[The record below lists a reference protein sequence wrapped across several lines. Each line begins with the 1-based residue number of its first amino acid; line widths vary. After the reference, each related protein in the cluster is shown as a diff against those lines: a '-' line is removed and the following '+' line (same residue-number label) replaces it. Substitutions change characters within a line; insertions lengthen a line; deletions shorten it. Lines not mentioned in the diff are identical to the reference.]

1 MAAPTDNVSDD
12 VSDDELNLFSS
23 NFDPLRALYSTNDPV
38 QFPDVRV
45 FNNVAEYE
53 SKVQGKGRARQD
65 NQVSMSL
72 NPPSQTA
79 SGPKAPPQK
88 PSAPGRQGPRQVLQM
103 PDASMH
109 SARRRMLRNV
119 LTRMDQSFISGPLSI
134 LRRCVQEKLQT
145 YIWTRS
151 ACSVR
156 GILRGY
162 VIAFD
167 KHFNLAMI
175 DVDEVYRIPS
185 VCRKKMK
192 KSKDVK
198 KDPLAEEESAD
209 VEMEEADARAT
220 RCSDDQR
227 RHSKPERLSFTQT
240 SHHSTSTTRSHQA
253 SSKVSHSEKPLP
265 CEAAWLGLRPDDVQ
279 WRHVN
284 QLFIRGDNVVCV
296 NLVGT

>member
-12 VSDDELNLFSS
+12 VSGDELNLFSS
-23 NFDPLRALYSTNDPV
+23 NFDPLRALYSTNTPV

-53 SKVQGKGRARQD
+53 SKVHGKGRAGQGS
-65 NQVSMSL
+65 QVSM
-72 NPPSQTA
+72 PSQTA
-79 SGPKAPPQK
+79 SGPKTPSQK
-88 PSAPGRQGPRQVLQM
+88 PSAPDRQVLQM

-109 SARRRMLRNV
+109 SAKRRMLRNV

-156 GILRGY
+156 GILKGY
-162 VIAFD
+162 VVAFD

-192 KSKDVK
+192 KMRDIKQDHQAQEK
-198 KDPLAEEESAD
+198 SAD

-220 RCSDDQR
+220 PCSDDQR

-240 SHHSTSTTRSHQA
+240 SHHSTSRTRSHQT
-253 SSKVSHSEKPLP
+253 SSKVSHCETPLP
-265 CEAAWLGLRPDDVQ
+265 CEAAWLGLRPEDVQ

-284 QLFIRGDNVVCV
+284 QLFVRGDNVVLV

>member
-1 MAAPTDNVSDD
+1 MAAPTDNMSD
-12 VSDDELNLFSS
+12 VSDEELNLFSS
-23 NFDPLRALYSTNDPV
+23 NFDPLRALYSTNIPV

-53 SKVQGKGRARQD
+53 SKMQGKGRARQD
-65 NQVSMSL
+65 PHVSMSQ

-79 SGPKAPPQK
+79 SRPKAPSHK
-88 PSAPGRQGPRQVLQM
+88 PSAQGRPVLQM

-109 SARRRMLRNV
+109 SVRRRMLRNV

-162 VIAFD
+162 VVAFD

-192 KSKDVK
+192 KMRDVK
-198 KDPLAEEESAD
+198 QDRLAQERSAD
-209 VEMEEADARAT
+209 VEMDEADARAT
-220 RCSDDQR
+220 PRSEDQR
-227 RHSKPERLSFTQT
+227 RHFVSERLSSTQT
-240 SHHSTSTTRSHQA
+240 TRRSTSTTHTHQT
-253 SSKVSHSEKPLP
+253 SGQVLQCETPLP
-265 CEAAWLGLRPDDVQ
+265 REAAWLGLRPEDVQ